1 MNKRKLIIRLVGYLA
16 FLLCLFFVLKHNGLT
31 VADITP
37 ENIRALAHDDL
48 ILLMLIMLVIMTL
61 QNIFTFIP
69 LILVIT
75 ANITLFGF
83 WRGYMFGCLCSV
95 IGSTLIFLSIRYLF
109 HDVFAQSA
117 KLQQFRKRIEK
128 NGFAFVL
135 FGRIL
140 PLMPTNLINITSG
153 LSSIK
158 MLHFIAATTIG
169 NLIYG
174 LVLSSVS
181 FGMLSATDHEHFYE
195 LLAVVVVLVVA
206 IYYRLNKRRLKE
218 RGEPDASAPR
228 E

>member
-1 MNKRKLIIRLVGYLA
+1 MNKRKLFIRVGGYIA
-16 FLLCLFFVLKHNGLT
+16 FLVCLFFCLRSSGLT
-31 VADITP
+31 VADLTP
-37 ENIRALAHDDL
+37 DTIREIAHDDI
-48 ILLMLIMLVIMTL
+48 ILLHLIMLVIMTL

-83 WRGYMFGCLCSV
+83 WEGYLYGCLSSI

-109 HDVFAQSA
+109 HDVFANSS
-117 KLQQFRKRIEK
+117 KMQQFQERIEK

-158 MLHFIAATTIG
+158 TLHFILATSVG

-174 LVLSSVS
+174 LALSSVS
-181 FGMLSATDHEHFYE
+181 FGMISATNHNRLY
-195 LLAVVVVLVVA
+195 LLLTVVVVLVVVF
-206 IYYRLNKRRLKE
+206 YYRLNKKRHKKGVE
-218 RGEPDASAPR
+218 ADIN
-228 E
+228 